1 MIKIEINKYEGGGKN
16 FKVELESFTNSIF
29 TEKSELKV
37 RFSRIDPDDFWEHSI
52 SPGVWVTFNS
62 GMNDIVNV
70 QLIQDDQLIYEH
82 KYDFLIYGSD
92 LEKYFNLFCKLNHNT
107 KGIVVGSHDGTFGQW
122 VFSILDKETSAIII
136 EGSEEQFLKLKKN
149 YGHLDNC
156 ILLNQ
161 IVSKDGKD
169 VIWYKGGKGF
179 TDSIISEVPHKF
191 MSSEEISSETKQTR
205 TLNEIIEEN
214 NYENFNWLHTDVEG
228 YDAQLIMS
236 LKYFPKLIIFENMHI
251 KENQDYV
258 LLCNFLKEKGYSI
271 NDFDGDTLAIRN

>member
-1 MIKIEINKYEGGGKN
+1 MIKIEVNKYEGGGRN
-16 FKVELESFTNSIF
+16 FKVELDPSVKFVFKENTN
-29 TEKSELKV
+29 LKV

-82 KYDFLIYGSD
+82 KYDFLIYGTE

-107 KGIVVGSHDGTFGQW
+107 KGIVVGSHDGTFGHW
-122 VFSILDKETSAIII
+122 VFSLLDKETSAIII
-136 EGSEEQFLKLKKN
+136 EGSEEQFSKLKKN

-156 ILLNQ
+156 VLLNQ

-169 VIWYKGGKGF
+169 VTWYKGGEGF
-179 TDSIISEVPHKF
+179 TDSIISEVPHKY
-191 MSSEEISSETKQTR
+191 MSSQQIFSEIKQTR

-214 NYENFNWLHTDVEG
+214 NYENFDWLHTDVEG

-236 LKYFPKLIIFENMHI
+236 LKYFPKLIIFENHHI
-251 KENQDYV
+251 KDNQEYN
-258 LLCNFLKEKGYSI
+258 LLCEFLKGKNYVI
-271 NDFDGDTLAIRN
+271 TDFDGDTLAIKN

>member
-1 MIKIEINKYEGGGKN
+1 MIKIEINKYEGGGRNFRIELDSFIKPIFKKN
-16 FKVELESFTNSIF
+16 TN
-29 TEKSELKV
+29 LKV

-52 SPGVWVTFNS
+52 SPGVWVTYNS

-70 QLIQDDQLIYEH
+70 QLIQDDELIYEY
-82 KYDFLIYGSD
+82 KYDFLIHGSE
-92 LEKYFNLFCKLNHNT
+92 LEKYFNLFCKFHDNT
-107 KGIVVGSHDGTFGQW
+107 KGIIVGSHDGTFGHW

-161 IVSKDGKD
+161 VVSKDGEE
-169 VIWYKGGKGF
+169 VIWYKGGEGF
-179 TDSIISEVPHKF
+179 TDSIISEVPLKF
-191 MSSEEISSETKQTR
+191 MNSEQIYSEIKQTK
-205 TLNEIIEEN
+205 TLNEIIEKH
-214 NYENFNWLHTDVEG
+214 NYEEFDWLHTDVEG

-251 KENQDYV
+251 KENCDYE
-258 LLCNFLKEKGYSI
+258 LLSNFLKEKGYSI
-271 NDFDGDTLAIRN
+271 TDFDGDTLAIKN